1 MINDMVRSIP
11 VIGILSVLMFLSSF
25 LYVYTIFVDS
35 VEAQSANTV
44 AVNWGETIPIGETIQ
59 KVTDITTG
67 SRSGDYIGGGSRGA
81 GTKLENPLENPIAF
95 KSLGALISAILDIIV
110 QIAVPIAAL
119 FLMYSGFLFISARG
133 DEAQLKTAKSIF
145 LWTMVG
151 IAVLLG
157 AEILAQ
163 VIQGTINQ
171 LKR

>member
-67 SRSGDYIGGGSRGA
+67 SKSGDYIGSGSRGA
-81 GTKLENPLENPIAF
+81 GTKLENPIAF